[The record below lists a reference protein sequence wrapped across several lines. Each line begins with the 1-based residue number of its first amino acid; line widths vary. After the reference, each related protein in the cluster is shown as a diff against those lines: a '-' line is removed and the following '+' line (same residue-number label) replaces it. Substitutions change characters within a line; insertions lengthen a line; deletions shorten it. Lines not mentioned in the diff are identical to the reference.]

1 FNSENI
7 YVFANVLEQKSSSN
21 IFLLS
26 DISTILSNRV
36 KLHIKNPQAEI
47 ANAMTFGKKDIN
59 LITNYNLIKAGIVHI
74 TAVSGLHVGI
84 IATIIFLALK
94 KRNTKTILL
103 AVLLIWAYAF
113 FVGLSFSVIR
123 ASLLFTA
130 MFLARLFGR
139 KNDTLSSLMLSATI
153 ILLIN
158 PTSIASVSFQLTY
171 LSVLALIVFYPILC
185 KKIHSVLKIEKS
197 SGFLKLLIDS
207 FSATVA
213 ITIFTLPVIM
223 GLSNGFSLTAFIIN
237 PIVIAITPI
246 IIVVTFI
253 LSITSFFPILLLLN
267 QILAFIIESLT
278 SFIIFLSESISIF
291 IGLNNLLPF
300 TIIAVIII
308 LIVYFIK
315 SKWVYNA
322 VFICVSCILL
332 LSIIPIRDTNVYS
345 FIGFDGYS
353 AVLIED
359 GKVNIVTKNC
369 D

>member
-1 FNSENI
+1 
-7 YVFANVLEQKSSSN
+7 
-21 IFLLS
+21 
-26 DISTILSNRV
+26 
-36 KLHIKNPQAEI
+36 
-47 ANAMTFGKKDIN
+47 
-59 LITNYNLIKAGIVHI
+59 
-74 TAVSGLHVGI
+74 
-84 IATIIFLALK
+84 
-94 KRNTKTILL
+94 
-103 AVLLIWAYAF
+103 
-113 FVGLSFSVIR
+113 
-123 ASLLFTA
+123 
-130 MFLARLFGR
+130 
-139 KNDTLSSLMLSATI
+139 
-153 ILLIN
+153 
-158 PTSIASVSFQLTY
+158 
-171 LSVLALIVFYPILC
+171 
-185 KKIHSVLKIEKS
+185 
-197 SGFLKLLIDS
+197 
-207 FSATVA
+207 
-213 ITIFTLPVIM
+213 
-223 GLSNGFSLTAFIIN
+223 
-237 PIVIAITPI
+237 AITPI

-369 D
+369 DMLSDVNKLLDGLNINHIDNLIILGNSQKEDYRLICNSKRIYQIYDNKKDIDTPDFKILDDGVILYTQEQSIGIETKNASCDMLLSLEESPFEHRKTLLKLYDKDRYKLIRIK